1 MTEELIPSE
10 IHAIPQAIQATVR
23 ETRPAAH
30 AAAAAMRARNPRRVY
45 FIGNGTSLY
54 SSMAAVYTARL
65 LASPADPLVLA
76 WPAGD
81 FNAFTPQLNEQDIV
95 VGISASGEFRDVLA
109 VFERLE
115 GKCLRVGVT
124 HVPGSSIV
132 PLSDHLLITSG
143 GPSHVPVMTKT
154 YASTLAAEH
163 LLLLEFFGAAQSYY
177 DSLLHTAD
185 LVEAALRQADILVPA
200 CVEKFKSFG
209 HAFYFGAGPA
219 YPAALEGALKM
230 KEMALLHAEGN
241 ETWETASGAATLIG
255 SDAFCVAMD
264 AGGAGQAATHSLGE
278 GVQQWGAPL
287 LTVGPEKI
295 AGGEHLPVTLPDCA
309 SFASLALI
317 PPAALLA
324 YRLARARGVNPD
336 KPGWRDRYYS
346 QGMTHILG

>member
-1 MTEELIPSE
+1 MTEELIPTE
-10 IHAIPQAIQATVR
+10 IHAIPTAIRATVA
-23 ETRPAAH
+23 ETRPAARE
-30 AAAAAMRARNPRRVY
+30 AAAAMRARSPRRIY

-65 LASPADPLVLA
+65 LAQPGDPLVLA

-81 FNAFTPQLNEQDIV
+81 FNHYTPQLNQQDVV

-109 VFERLE
+109 VFERLA

-132 PLSDHLLITSG
+132 PLCDQLLITAG

-154 YASTLAAEH
+154 YASTLTAEH
-163 LLLLEFFGAAQSYY
+163 LLLLEYFQAAQAYY
-177 DSLLHTAD
+177 DGLLQTAD
-185 LVEAALRQADILVPA
+185 LVEAALRQADQHVPA
-200 CVEKFKSFG
+200 WVETFKPYT

-255 SDAFCVAMD
+255 PDSFCVAMD
-264 AGGAGQAATHSLGE
+264 AGGPGQAATRSLGE
-278 GVQQWGAPL
+278 GVRQWGSAL
-287 LTVGPEKI
+287 LSVGPEKI
-295 AGGEHLPVTLPDCA
+295 TDGEHLQVGIPAVA
-309 SFASLALI
+309 SFASLALV

-336 KPGWRDRYYS
+336 QPGWRDRYYS

>member
-1 MTEELIPSE
+1 MTEELIPTE
-10 IHAIPQAIQATVR
+10 IHAIPEAIQATVR
-23 ETRPAAH
+23 DARPAAH
-30 AAAAAMRARNPRRVY
+30 AAGEAIRARQPRRVY

-65 LASPADPLVLA
+65 LAGPADPLVMA

-81 FNAFTPQLNEQDIV
+81 FNYFTPQLNEQDVV
-95 VGISASGEFRDVLA
+95 VGISASGEFRDVLS

-124 HVPGSSIV
+124 HVPGSSIAA
-132 PLSDHLLITSG
+132 LSDQLITSTG

-154 YASTLAAEH
+154 YASTLTAEH
-163 LLLLEFFGAAQSYY
+163 VLLLELFQAADSYY
-177 DSLLHTAD
+177 DDLLRTAD
-185 LVEAALRQADILVPA
+185 RVAAALREANIRVPA
-200 CVEKFKSFG
+200 LVEKLKSYS

-219 YPAALEGALKM
+219 YPAALEGSLKM

-255 SDAFCVAMD
+255 PEAFCVAMD
-264 AGGAGQAATHSLGE
+264 AGGAGQSATQNLAE
-278 GVQQWGAPL
+278 GVRQWGSTL
-287 LTVGPEKI
+287 LTVGPEEF
-295 AGGEHLPVTLPDCA
+295 AGGEHLPVTLPEVA
-309 SFASLALI
+309 SFASLALV

-324 YRLARARGVNPD
+324 YRLARARGANPNQ
-336 KPGWRDRYYS
+336 PGWRERYYS